1 MDTTSFSQYHL
12 FLYIIFSDDL
22 LPTSSIAIEMKDK
35 FASVGLVHVTNTS
48 LSDAR
53 EMRTLVRIVM
63 GEETEYEGGNQP
75 RRRVSYDT

>member
-1 MDTTSFSQYHL
+1 
-12 FLYIIFSDDL
+12 
-22 LPTSSIAIEMKDK
+22 MKDK